1 MTATRRAER
10 VVAALALV
18 ALWHAS
24 HSRALAD
31 CECDPR
37 PLDAVFV
44 IDSTGS
50 MSGALESVKRRVQR
64 VLELLRENAPSVRVG
79 IVTYRDVGDEYL
91 RRGIELTDNFPKVME
106 YLKGISAN
114 GGGDTPEAIEAG
126 LEMTYSQESM
136 HWDERAKKVAV
147 LIADAPCHDDKKQ
160 ICLDFATKGRAKGI
174 VLFTISV
181 DGNVAGFKELAAAG
195 GGKNVDIARTDDI
208 ARMVLAFALDRDPNE
223 FKGALGESAGT
234 SARAHAHAGGFRPPE
249 PASAAFVLDQL
260 QHDGDWDPPHHST
273 RLLRALR
280 ERAGV
285 DTAAERRTV
294 KPLDEALDREPL
306 LYVTGHGA
314 LAFTQEEEAHLKR
327 YVAQGGTILIERCC
341 DGEPFDQSA
350 RALAHRLAGKDL
362 IEVGPDH
369 PVYRSGSEIAT
380 LEHTTAHGSQSF
392 AARRPVL
399 LVAADDKG
407 RPLVVYSPTD
417 LGCGWSGVSGGK
429 SCALSERDALRWT
442 INILLWIMS
451 T

>member
-195 GGKNVDIARTDDI
+195 GGKNVTSRAPTTSRAWCSRSLST
-208 ARMVLAFALDRDPNE
+208 ATPTSSRGR
-223 FKGALGESAGT
+223 
-234 SARAHAHAGGFRPPE
+234 SARA
-249 PASAAFVLDQL
+249 PA
-260 QHDGDWDPPHHST
+260 
-273 RLLRALR
+273 R
-280 ERAGV
+280 
-285 DTAAERRTV
+285 
-294 KPLDEALDREPL
+294 
-306 LYVTGHGA
+306 
-314 LAFTQEEEAHLKR
+314 
-327 YVAQGGTILIERCC
+327 
-341 DGEPFDQSA
+341 A
-350 RALAHRLAGKDL
+350 RALTLT
-362 IEVGPDH
+362 
-369 PVYRSGSEIAT
+369 PVAFARPSPRAPPSSST
-380 LEHTTAHGSQSF
+380 SSSTTATGTRLTT
-392 AARRPVL
+392 RR
-399 LVAADDKG
+399 G
-407 RPLVVYSPTD
+407 
-417 LGCGWSGVSGGK
+417 
-429 SCALSERDALRWT
+429 SCARSASGRASTPPPSAGRSSLSTRR
-442 INILLWIMS
+442 S
-451 T
+451 TANRSST